1 MEKYK
6 GMKTDLHMV
15 FIDLEIVF
23 DRVPREIIWLVLE
36 KKVVTM
42 DVMSDIYDV
51 VGTTI
56 RSITYTRHK

>member
-1 MEKYK
+1 M
-6 GMKTDLHMV
+6 L
-15 FIDLEIVF
+15 FIDLEVVF
-23 DRVPREIIWLVLE
+23 DRVPREIIWLVLD

-56 RSITYTRHK
+56 RSITYMRHK